1 MTETPKH
8 TIVEGRVFNRV
19 DIPATGDWQ
28 LLEMKRFKVFILVH
42 PNGRQAWFHER
53 DLAAASTRVPNFR
66 YTAEPLRDL
75 QKLAKRG
82 NLRPFHVDADF
93 DPSTLALIGGS

>member
-1 MTETPKH
+1 
-8 TIVEGRVFNRV
+8 
-19 DIPATGDWQ
+19 
-28 LLEMKRFKVFILVH
+28 MKRFKVCVLVH

-53 DLAAASTRVPNFR
+53 DLAAASLRVPNFR
-66 YTAEPLRDL
+66 YTDQPLRDL

-93 DPSTLALIGGS
+93 DPTNLLQG